1 VPYRANADLAVAGD
15 PFTPYLLRCGANG
28 RPSDMVPTMMRRLYV
43 LSVVV
48 LLHGARPAEAGN
60 KDLEREI
67 KAQQSAANDLA
78 NLDTGRLVQDEITLL
93 RTWLDE
99 AASKLSKDQGTR
111 ARESLDRC
119 VAQADLI
126 RVKLAT
132 AKLKADATAREQAA
146 RDARDK
152 VKKTQKALE
161 DAIVKKKAMEMN
173 AK

>member
-1 VPYRANADLAVAGD
+1 
-15 PFTPYLLRCGANG
+15 
-28 RPSDMVPTMMRRLYV
+28 MRRWLYV
-43 LSVVV
+43 LSVVA
-48 LLHGARPAEAGN
+48 LLHGAGVAEAGN

-78 NLDTGRLVQDEITLL
+78 NLDSGRLVQDEITLL

-99 AASKLSKDQGTR
+99 SATRLSKDQGAR
-111 ARESLDRC
+111 AREALDRC

-132 AKLKADATAREQAA
+132 AKLKADAAAREQAA
-146 RDARDK
+146 RDTREK

>member
-1 VPYRANADLAVAGD
+1 MTRLIVLTLVA
-15 PFTPYLLRCGANG
+15 
-28 RPSDMVPTMMRRLYV
+28 
-43 LSVVV
+43 
-48 LLHGARPAEAGN
+48 LLHAPLAFAGN

-78 NLDTGRLVQDEITLL
+78 NMDANRVVQDEITLL
-93 RTWLDE
+93 RSWLDE
-99 AASKLSKDQGTR
+99 ASTRLAKDQGTR

-119 VAQADLI
+119 VAQADMI
-126 RVKLAT
+126 RVKLVT
-132 AKLKADATAREQAA
+132 AKLKADAAAREQAA
-146 RDARDK
+146 REAREK

>member
-1 VPYRANADLAVAGD
+1 
-15 PFTPYLLRCGANG
+15 
-28 RPSDMVPTMMRRLYV
+28 MVPPMRRLLV
-43 LSVVV
+43 LSTII
-48 LLHGARPAEAGN
+48 LLHATTVARAGN

-67 KAQQSAANDLA
+67 KAQQSAASDLV
-78 NLDTGRLVQDEITLL
+78 NLDSNRVVQDEITLL
-93 RTWLDE
+93 KTWLDE
-99 AASKLSKDQGTR
+99 ASTRLAKDQGTR

-132 AKLKADATAREQAA
+132 AKLTADAAAREQAA
-146 RDARDK
+146 RDSRDK